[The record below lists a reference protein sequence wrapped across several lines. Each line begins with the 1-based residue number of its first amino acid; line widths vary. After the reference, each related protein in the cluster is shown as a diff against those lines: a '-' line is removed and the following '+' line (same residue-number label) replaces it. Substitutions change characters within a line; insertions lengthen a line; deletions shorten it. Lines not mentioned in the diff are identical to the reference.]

1 MKFGFRKPSLKR
13 SISAMTTGALKRAI
27 LREII
32 PEYGKRGMGW
42 ANPKKAAYNHLYSM
56 VTSSPVDLILDTS
69 KPKHST
75 KSQLITSE
83 AECQHKQDLINIYKI
98 GIGQSRV
105 AGELINDAKEILY
118 RETPLDKAIRR
129 IFNYSCGYLNNSM
142 SCGFDFCD
150 MCVERLNKIQR
161 INPIVKEIC
170 LEIVSLI
177 RQGNNSKDIYDYL
190 TEKFKM

>member
-32 PEYGKRGMGW
+32 PGYGKRGMGW
-42 ANPKKAAYNHLYSM
+42 TNPKKAAYNHLYGM
-56 VTSSPVDLILDTS
+56 VTANPIDLILDTS
-69 KPKHST
+69 KPKRTT
-75 KSQLITSE
+75 KSQSIISE
-83 AECQHKQDLINIYKI
+83 VEYQHKQNLINIYKL
-98 GIGQSRV
+98 GIEQSRI
-105 AGELINDAKEILY
+105 ASELINEAKGIIAT
-118 RETPLDKAIRR
+118 ETPIDKAIRR

-170 LEIVSLI
+170 FEIVSLI
-177 RQGNNSKDIYDYL
+177 RQGHKSNYIYEQII
-190 TEKFKM
+190 EKFKI